1 MAKKTEK
8 AKSITEGTV
17 VSDKMDKTVVVAV
30 NTLKSHRKYLKKYL
44 VTKKYKAHD
53 PENKCQVG
61 DKVKIMEIR
70 PMSKGKKWKIVYN
83 S

>member
-8 AKSITEGTV
+8 PKSITEGTV

-53 PENKCQVG
+53 PENKCKTG
-61 DKVKIMEIR
+61 DKIKIVEIR
-70 PMSKGKKWKIVYN
+70 PMSKGKKWKVIYN
-83 S
+83 L

>member
-1 MAKKTEK
+1 MTKKTEK
-8 AKSITEGTV
+8 VKSMTEGTV
-17 VSDKMDKTVVVAV
+17 VSNKMDKTAVVAV

-61 DKVKIMEIR
+61 DKVKIVEIR
-70 PMSKGKKWKIVYN
+70 PMSKGKKWAVVYN

>member
-1 MAKKTEK
+1 MTKKTEK
-8 AKSITEGTV
+8 AKSMTEGTV
-17 VSDKMDKTVVVAV
+17 VSDKMDKTAVVAV

-53 PENKCQVG
+53 PENKCKTG

-70 PMSKGKKWKIVYN
+70 PMSKGKKWKVVYN

>member
-8 AKSITEGTV
+8 AKSVTEGTV
-17 VSDKMDKTVVVAV
+17 ISDKMDKTVVVAV

-53 PENKCQVG
+53 PENKCKTG
-61 DKVKIMEIR
+61 DKVKIVEIR
-70 PMSKGKKWKIVYN
+70 PMSKGKKWAVSYN
-83 S
+83 

>member
-1 MAKKTEK
+1 MTKKTEK
-8 AKSITEGTV
+8 EKSVTEGTV

-30 NTLKSHRKYLKKYL
+30 NTLKTHRKYLKKYL

-53 PENKCQVG
+53 PENKCQIG
-61 DKVKIMEIR
+61 DRVQIVEIR
-70 PMSKGKKWKIVYN
+70 PMSKGKKWAVVYN